1 MRGGALDSTGRS
13 TKPLDFYPTYVEQ
26 DKGDLDFFNVVVV
39 LNEASGVNFT
49 FPAVGSATYPTRPVQ
64 KIFTE
69 QSITNDV
76 QAERFAKLMLSN
88 IGRTKV
94 RYSVDGIPSTFNIRV
109 GDAMEFATTGI
120 SGTHRIMGV
129 SWTMQVDSPPTM
141 TLDVGRES
149 PDLKKTLQ
157 LALELSN

>member
-1 MRGGALDSTGRS
+1 MKQAESILHS
-13 TKPLDFYPTYVEQ
+13 PQL
-26 DKGDLDFFNVVVV
+26 VVQPI
-39 LNEASGVNFT
+39 NKTS
-49 FPAVGSATYPTRPVQ
+49 Q
-64 KIFTE
+64 KYSE
-69 QSITNDV
+69 QSIITMFK
-76 QAERFAKLMLSN
+76 QGFAKLMLSN

-109 GDAMEFATTGI
+109 GDALWSCYNGNI
-120 SGTHRIMGV
+120 GTHRIMGV
-129 SWTMQVDSPPTM
+129 SWTMQVDSPPSM